1 MNVIQ
6 NIPGI
11 WEYLYDNPKVV
22 SRINIFKNIAH
33 KINGPKLKKLID
45 SVKPDVIAC
54 TQAYPCGMVADYKA
68 AYGINIPLVAV
79 LTDYVPHSFWLYD
92 SVNYYVVP
100 SEEVAIRLKNKGVE
114 SQKIKVFGIPFDPK
128 FNLPVDKSAVC
139 KKLNFDPDLPTVMIM
154 GGGHGL
160 GPIKEVID
168 RLERVSQKIQEIIV
182 CGSNK
187 KLYDSL
193 LEIINNYHKKN
204 ILLGFTDQISELMSI
219 SDILITKPGGITTAE
234 ALAKNL
240 PMIIVKPIPGQEANN
255 ADYLTSAGAAIR
267 LNTLDDLTGII
278 EGLLKD
284 KHKLEGLRNAAGR
297 ISKPQSS
304 LDIAKLLLEI

>member
-1 MNVIQ
+1 
-6 NIPGI
+6 
-11 WEYLYDNPKVV
+11 
-22 SRINIFKNIAH
+22 
-33 KINGPKLKKLID
+33 
-45 SVKPDVIAC
+45 
-54 TQAYPCGMVADYKA
+54 MVADYKA